1 MRVGAAIDGLK
12 PEAVWQQFEAIS
24 RIPRGSGNEEA
35 VGNYII
41 SVAEKNNLSCEKD
54 QLGNIIVRKPAS
66 PGKEQSTGVVLQ
78 GHIDMVCEKNAHTVH
93 DFTKDPIRLVRD
105 GEWIKADGTTLGAD
119 NGIGVCYALAVMEK
133 DPLTHPP
140 MEFLFTVDEETGLTG
155 ANGLK
160 SDFVKGKILI
170 NLDSEEEGA
179 FYIGCAG
186 GQHTIL
192 RQKIGWQTA
201 PDGSKTLRVKVGGLR
216 GGHSG
221 LNIHEGYGNSIK
233 LLARFLYTLAD
244 AVPFNLASLHGG
256 NKHNAIPRE
265 AEAIITI
272 REKDLS
278 QIRQMAAEADKIYKN
293 ELQFSDKGVFLEV
306 TDTDNKTQVM
316 SEVQG
321 ITLIR
326 LLYTIPHGVM
336 EMSHAVDGLVETS
349 TNMAIADTSEEEI
362 ELLTSQ
368 RSSVASAILDIAGK
382 VRAAGELAGF
392 AVEQGGGYPAWE
404 PNPDSALLK
413 FSTDAYLDIT
423 GHEAEVKA
431 IHAGLECGIIGEKY
445 DGMDMISFGPTIEGA
460 HSPDERVKISSVENC
475 WNFLLELLK
484 RI

>member
-1 MRVGAAIDGLK
+1 MLVGEAIEGLK
-12 PEAVWQQFEAIS
+12 PEAVWKQFEAIS
-24 RIPRGSGNEEA
+24 AIPRGSGNEEA

-41 SVAEKNNLSCEKD
+41 SVAEKNNLSCKKD
-54 QLGNIIVRKPAS
+54 ELGNIIVRKPAS
-66 PGKEQSTGVVLQ
+66 PGKENSTGVVLQ
-78 GHIDMVCEKNAHTVH
+78 GHIDMVCEKNNDTVH
-93 DFTKDPIRLVRD
+93 DFLIDPIRLIRD
-105 GEWIKADGTTLGAD
+105 AEWIKADGTTLGAD
-119 NGIGVCYALAVMEK
+119 NGIGVCYALAVME
-133 DPLTHPP
+133 DDSLSHPA

-192 RQKIGWQTA
+192 RQKIAWQTA
-201 PDGSKTLRVKVGGLR
+201 PAGASTLLVKVGGLR

-221 LNIHEGYGNSIK
+221 LNIHEGFGNSIK
-233 LLARFLYTLAD
+233 LLARFLYNLAD
-244 AVPFNLASLHGG
+244 SVPFNLASMHGG
-256 NKHNAIPRE
+256 SQHNAIPRE
-265 AEAIITI
+265 AAAVITVS
-272 REKDLS
+272 EKDLP
-278 QIRQMAAEADKIYKN
+278 QIRQIAAETDKTFKN
-293 ELQFSDKGVFLEV
+293 ELQFTDKGVFLEV
-306 TDTDNKTQVM
+306 NNTDRKTKVM
-316 SEVQG
+316 SDAQG
-321 ITLIR
+321 YTLIR

-349 TNMAIADTSEEEI
+349 TNMATADTTEEGI

-404 PNPDSALLK
+404 PNPESALLK
-413 FSTDAYLDIT
+413 FSTEAYKNIT
-423 GHEAEVKA
+423 GQEAEVKA
-431 IHAGLECGIIGEKY
+431 IHAGLECGIIGKKY

-475 WNFLLELLK
+475 WNFLVELLK